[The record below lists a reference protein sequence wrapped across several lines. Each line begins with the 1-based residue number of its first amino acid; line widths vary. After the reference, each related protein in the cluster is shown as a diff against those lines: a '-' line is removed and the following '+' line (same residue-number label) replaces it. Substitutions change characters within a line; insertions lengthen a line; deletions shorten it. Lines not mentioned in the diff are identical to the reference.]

1 LATGVEVLMRVLVRS
16 RVPGGE
22 RLPDVL
28 IELAQERTTVR
39 SLIRAAVEEQ
49 VRCWSVDRASCR
61 RLLDRQYL
69 TDAEVRAQ
77 AATGVVRLPVHLEPE
92 PDVEVEVARAWR
104 AFERNAF
111 ALFVGGAQ
119 ANGLDDE
126 LVLRLGEP
134 VVFVRLTALA
144 GG

>member
-1 LATGVEVLMRVLVRS
+1 MRVEVRS

-28 IELAQERTTVR
+28 VELAQERTTVR
-39 SLIRAAVEEQ
+39 ELIRAAVAEQ
-49 VRCWSVDRASCR
+49 VRAWHGDRARCR
-61 RLLDRQYL
+61 AMLDRQYL

-77 AATGVVRLPVHLEPE
+77 AATGVVRLPGRAEAD
-92 PDVEVEVARAWR
+92 PDAEAEVARAWR
-104 AFERNAF
+104 AFEAGAF
-111 ALFVGGAQ
+111 ALFVNGGQ
-119 ANGLDDE
+119 ADALDE
-126 LVLRLGEP
+126 EIVLRLGEP